1 MENRGEE
8 QECSEPKKYRL
19 VEGCLVACRVGESAV
34 VPEIILDRRQRGRFG
49 YEYQV
54 QWRGLQKEKTW
65 VTAHKLS
72 SMGHS
77 GMVKREDERQAAQRA
92 LNCRPLTTPAVEAHL
107 AGFGLDSSTSSHRRM
122 KALSHGQRA
131 RVVLAAA
138 TWLAP
143 HLLVLD
149 EPTNYL
155 DNTALAALH
164 AGLNKFRGGVVISS
178 HNAALLQ
185 EVCTE
190 RWTMQDGQLCCQD
203 VRSSGAELNAER
215 VVRPPVKDAAVAAAA
230 AAAKEKKRQRRLREF
245 KRKNGEAVSDSD
257 TEWWEDLLKK
267 TGSRAAHG

>member
-1 MENRGEE
+1 MEG
-8 QECSEPKKYRL
+8 
-19 VEGCLVACRVGESAV
+19 
-34 VPEIILDRRQRGRFG
+34 
-49 YEYQV
+49 
-54 QWRGLQKEKTW
+54 
-65 VTAHKLS
+65 TAERKDMGHCHQLI
-72 SMGHS
+72 SMGHF

-92 LNCRPLTTPAVEAHL
+92 LNSRPLTTPAVEAHL

-155 DNTALAALH
+155 DNAALAALQ

-178 HNAALLQ
+178 HNAALSQ

-190 RWTMQDGQLCCQD
+190 RWTMQDGELSSQD
-203 VRSSGAELNAER
+203 MRAMGAELNVER
-215 VVRPPVKDAAVAAAA
+215 IVRPQVKNAEAAAA

-245 KRKNGEAVSDSD
+245 KRKNGEAVSDSES
-257 TEWWEDLLKK
+257 EWWEDLLKK
-267 TGSRAAHG
+267 TASRSVHH